1 MNFNP
6 AQLADMLKVFE
17 TLPDLYVLLSPDLI
31 ILTASD
37 SYLEATFTTRDAIAG
52 KHIFDIFPDNSLT
65 AQAKAVSALKAS
77 FLEILTTQKPHQMAM
92 QHSNIPH
99 PTEKGKFI
107 ERYWTALNTPVLDE
121 DGGVRYII
129 HKVVTVTDMMAA
141 PKKDQLGERPLQEL
155 SEQLL
160 ALNAELDAAR
170 AQADLERRQLY
181 HILMQAPAM
190 ICIFQ
195 GPEHV
200 FKLVNP
206 PYQQLVGDRPLVNK
220 PIRQAMPELEGQPIF
235 GLLDKV
241 YHTGETFYAYE
252 MKVQLDHAN
261 TGELGHN
268 YYNFIYQAIR
278 NLKGEIDGIL
288 VFAYEVTAL
297 VLARQ
302 KAEQVAKEKQL
313 LNEQLASTNAQL
325 STVNEQLTLTK
336 TALEQL
342 NAELEER
349 VVRRTG
355 ELRLAQ
361 AEAEGQRA
369 RLERLFMQ
377 APAIICIHSGPDL
390 VFELVS
396 PAYQQLFPGRELLGK
411 PLLEAIPE
419 LEGQPLMEIIRQV
432 YQTGQPYQGQEMLV
446 SIASY
451 PGGPVEDKYWNFTYQ
466 ARRDAEDRIDGM
478 LVFSYDVTAQ
488 VLARK
493 AVVKQE
499 TYFRKMADQVPAMIW
514 VTRADG
520 YCTYLNKPWYA
531 YTGQS
536 EEEALG
542 LGWLLATHPEDV
554 ERSKQIFFAAN
565 DRKQPFSLLYRLKRK
580 DGQYRWFLDKG
591 EPTFDEAGNFE
602 GFIGSVIDV
611 HEEQIA
617 QQRLHLSVTAGK
629 VGIWEWDVVH
639 NRATYSV
646 LLQEMFGLEAGRF
659 DGEFDHAYQVFQ
671 QVIHPEDRPLVNGE
685 VEKAFQE
692 QHTEF
697 YVEFRV
703 VRPSGDIA
711 WIAERGEVIFD
722 EQRPVRMNGT
732 CIDITDRKLA
742 EQATQRMSE
751 EIAAANEELRAA
763 NEQIQ
768 LTNDELAA
776 TNQQLVRINQ
786 DLDNFIYTASHD
798 LKAPISN
805 IEALLSAL
813 LRNLSAQNFSSDRV
827 KHMLALMSES
837 IERFKRTIANL
848 TEVVKLQKEN
858 SGEKVLVDL
867 LPVIREVSLDLDPLI
882 QESKAHIDVAV
893 AGCPPVRFSAKNLRS
908 VIYNLLSNALK
919 YRSFDRVPQITISC
933 KQEAAYLV
941 LSIEDNGLGLESARI
956 SQLFTMFKRFH
967 DHVEGTG
974 IGLYMV
980 KKMVESAGGKIEVD
994 SQLGVGSTFRVYFPQ

>member
-1 MNFNP
+1 MNLTP
-6 AQLADMLKVFE
+6 AHLPDMLKVFE
-17 TLPDLYVLLSPDLI
+17 TLPDLYVLLTPDLL
-31 ILTASD
+31 ILTASNA
-37 SYLEATFTTRDAIAG
+37 YLEATVTTRNTIAG
-52 KHIFDIFPDNSLT
+52 KYIFDVFPETSLHL
-65 AQAKAVSALKAS
+65 QAEAVSMLKAS
-77 FLEILTTQKPHQMAM
+77 FVQTLTTRKPHQLA
-92 QHSNIPH
+92 IPPYTISH
-99 PTEKGKFI
+99 PEEKDMFI
-107 ERYWTALNTPVLDE
+107 ERHWTALNTPVLDE
-121 DGGVRYII
+121 AGEVSYII
-129 HKVVTVTDMMAA
+129 HKMGTITDRLV
-141 PKKDQLGERPLQEL
+141 DQMNEQPGESLLEEL
-155 SEQLL
+155 NEQLRT
-160 ALNAELDAAR
+160 LNAALIAAR
-170 AQADLERRQLY
+170 AQAELERSQWH

-206 PYQQLVGDRPLVNK
+206 PYQQLVGQRPLLDK
-220 PIRQAMPELEGQPIF
+220 PIRHAMPELEGQPIF

-241 YHTGETFYAYE
+241 YHTGESFYAYE
-252 MKVQLDHAN
+252 MKVQLDHDN
-261 TGELGHN
+261 TGKLGHN

-278 NLKGEIDGIL
+278 NLNGDIDGIL

-302 KAEQVAKEKQL
+302 KAEQDAKEKQL
-313 LNEQLASTNAQL
+313 LNEQLTST
-325 STVNEQLTLTK
+325 NEQLILTK
-336 TALEQL
+336 KALEQL

-349 VVRRTG
+349 VALRTG

-361 AEAEGQRA
+361 AEAEEQRA

-377 APAIICIHSGPDL
+377 APAIICIHDGPDL

-411 PLLEAIPE
+411 PLLEALPE
-419 LEGQPLMEIIRQV
+419 LEGQPLLDIIRQV
-432 YQTGQPYQGQEMLV
+432 YQTGQSYQGQEMLV
-446 SIASY
+446 PIAAY
-451 PGGPVEDKYWNFTYQ
+451 PGGPVEDRYWNFTYQ
-466 ARRDAEDRIDGM
+466 ARRDAEGRIDGL

-488 VLARK
+488 VLSHK

-542 LGWLLATHPEDV
+542 FGWLQATHPEDV
-554 ERSKQIFFAAN
+554 SPSKETFFAAN
-565 DRKQPFSLLYRLKRK
+565 ALKQPFSLLYRLKGK

-591 EPTFDEAGNFE
+591 EPTFDAACNFE
-602 GFIGSVIDV
+602 GFIGSVVDV
-611 HEEQIA
+611 HEEQVA
-617 QQRLHLSVTAGK
+617 QQRLHLSVQAGK
-629 VGIWEWDVVH
+629 VGIWEWDIVR
-639 NRATYSV
+639 NQATYSD

-659 DGEFDHAYQVFQ
+659 TGEFDHAYQVFQ
-671 QVIHPEDRPLVNGE
+671 QVIHPEDRPLVNGH
-685 VEKAFQE
+685 VEKAFANRQA
-692 QHTEF
+692 EF
-697 YVEFRV
+697 YVEFRI
-703 VRPSGDIA
+703 VRPTGEIA

-722 EQRPVRMNGT
+722 EKGPTRMNGT
-732 CIDITDRKLA
+732 CIDITSRKLA

-768 LTNDELAA
+768 ATNEELAE
-776 TNQQLVRINQ
+776 TNQQLVGINQ

-813 LRNLSAQNFSSDRV
+813 LRNLSAENFSSERV

-867 LPVIREVSLDLDPLI
+867 LPVIREVSLDLEPLI
-882 QESKAHIDVAV
+882 KETNAHIEVEV
-893 AGCPPVRFSAKNLRS
+893 TGCPPVRFSIKNLRS
-908 VIYNLLSNALK
+908 VIYNLLSNGLK
-919 YRSFDRVPQITISC
+919 YRSFDRAPHITISC

-941 LSIEDNGLGLESARI
+941 LSVEDNGLGLERARLN
-956 SQLFTMFKRFH
+956 QLFTMFKRFH

-980 KKMVESAGGKIEVD
+980 KKMVENAGGKIEVN
-994 SQLGVGSTFRVYFPQ
+994 SQLGLGSTFRVYFPH